1 MFSFGEQM
9 KPTVILQSEIGSE
22 FTAISLQKKDQRAL
36 AFPLSLEKLQKPEK
50 IGDTQLIKANL
61 FEVAKIV

>member
-22 FTAISLQKKDQRAL
+22 FTAISLQKKDQQAL
-36 AFPLSLEKLQKPEK
+36 PFPLSLEKLQKPEK
-50 IGDTQLIKANL
+50 NGDFQLIKANL
-61 FEVAKIV
+61 VEVAKIV

>member
-22 FTAISLQKKDQRAL
+22 FTAISLQRKDQQVL
-36 AFPLSLEKLQKPEK
+36 PFPLNLEKLHKPEK
-50 IGDTQLIKANL
+50 ISDTQLIKANL
-61 FEVAKIV
+61 VEVAKIV

>member
-22 FTAISLQKKDQRAL
+22 FTAISLQKKDQQAL
-36 AFPLSLEKLQKPEK
+36 PFPLSLEKLQKSEK

-61 FEVAKIV
+61 VEVAKIV